1 MRTELTLKWET
12 HGNDAEHLVSQVCEH
27 LDKRNKHLKDDAL
40 NRQVVTAIL
49 AAREG
54 VLEVR
59 LSSLPK
65 KYKETVKAAVEA
77 LTGPV
82 LTRASR
88 TSNYELRDEYKTANA
103 LFQTHHITQGDMDR
117 YALPVHTTYGT
128 IYRDGT
134 HGEVPFDKIGRI
146 GYVKPSLV
154 RIVAPHH
161 HWQMFVDGE
170 PTPSRQWQHLDE
182 VSDEHPIHEEVMEA
196 VVSQARRRGIVVVR
210 YGTDGF
216 ITPAPDALVF
226 TLDTALVRICNRS
239 GQRPL
244 LHVTDIYGR
253 THTRW
258 GSKA

>member
-1 MRTELTLKWET
+1 MRTELTMKWET
-12 HGNDAEHLVSQVCEH
+12 HGNEAEHLVSLACEH
-27 LDKRNKHLKDDAL
+27 LDTRKKHLKNDAL
-40 NRQVVTAIL
+40 NREVVTAIL

-65 KYKETVKAAVEA
+65 KYKEAVREAVEA

-82 LTRASR
+82 LTRASG
-88 TSNYELRDEYKTANA
+88 TGNYELRDEFKAANA
-103 LFQTHHITQGDMDR
+103 KFQTHHKQQGDMDR
-117 YALPVHTTYGT
+117 YALPVHTTFGT

-134 HGEVPFDKIGRI
+134 HSEVPFDKIGRI

-154 RIVAPHH
+154 QIVAPNH
-161 HWQMFVDGE
+161 HWKIFADGDAA
-170 PTPSRQWQHLDE
+170 PSKQWQHL
-182 VSDEHPIHEEVMEA
+182 EEVEETHPMHEDLMEA
-196 VVSQARRRGIVVVR
+196 VVSQARRRGIVVLR

-216 ITPAPDALVF
+216 ITPAPDALIF
-226 TLDTALVRICNRS
+226 TLDTAIIRACNKT

-244 LHVTDIYGR
+244 LTVTDIYGR